1 MSEEEKKAQL
11 PESENQSDQNTT
23 GEAAADTQEQIDTQ
37 QPPSSLDKE
46 SSMSSHLTAQTP
58 ITAENVDRT
67 NEDNEEDDDE
77 IILADLP
84 DNVD

>member
-1 MSEEEKKAQL
+1 
-11 PESENQSDQNTT
+11 
-23 GEAAADTQEQIDTQ
+23 
-37 QPPSSLDKE
+37 
-46 SSMSSHLTAQTP
+46 MSSHLTAQTP

-67 NEDNEEDDDE
+67 NDDNEEDDDDE